1 MAGRIDEFFAEIGK
15 TGVAKAS
22 HFDVMITL
30 PTNVNGGLDFL
41 RTMRLRCEAAE
52 LPGRSLTTQDVR
64 IYGPVYKTVS
74 QSVYNDLTLTFL
86 DTQNLDVRLFFES
99 WMNAIFDSATNQ
111 QAYPDNFVGGVE
123 ITQYDTS
130 PQSDKET
137 QLVPTM
143 KFKLIRAF
151 PTLINP
157 MTSAWS
163 EDAFQRVQVT
173 FVYEY
178 YTIEQTPV
186 RISKVPLVMAP
197 KFISPF
203 AVENKLLAHIQTLT
217 DPSHQI
223 IDPDADDV
231 GQSDQASTSSES
243 SDADAHPDDPDVE
256 VE

>member
-22 HFDVMITL
+22 HFDVMVSL

-41 RTMRLRCEAAE
+41 RTMSLRCEAAE
-52 LPGRSLTTQDVR
+52 LPGRSLTTQDAR

-86 DTQNLDVRLFFES
+86 DTQNLDVRFFFES

-111 QAYPDNFVGGVE
+111 QAYPDNFVGGLE

-130 PQSDKET
+130 PPSGKET

-157 MTSAWS
+157 MTSAWTD
-163 EDAFQRVQVT
+163 DAFQRVQVT

-186 RISKVPLVMAP
+186 KLTKVPLVMAP
-197 KFISPF
+197 KFTPLF
-203 AVENKLLAHIQTLT
+203 TVENRLLAHQQTLT
-217 DPSHQI
+217 DPNHRI
-223 IDPDADDV
+223 IDPDADTV
-231 GQSDQASTSSES
+231 EQSKQPVAYSE
-243 SDADAHPDDPDVE
+243 AAAHADDPDFDT
-256 VE
+256 